1 MKTTF
6 EVDANCNQQNGLRKF
21 SLIAK
26 MFETVEEAKECF
38 EQVKKEMNELIK
50 YTEGYLPKNCYIEII
65 LSKSVWDWE
74 LPVNDITI
82 HEYNKLETYKL
93 CY

>member
-6 EVDANCNQQNGLRKF
+6 EVNADCMQQGGLRKF
-21 SLIAK
+21 SLRAK
-26 MFETVEEAKECF
+26 MFQTLEEAKECF
-38 EQVKKEMNELIK
+38 EQTKQEITELIK
-50 YTEGYLPKNCYIEII
+50 HTEGYLPKNCYIEII

-74 LPVNDITI
+74 LPANDITI
-82 HEYNKLETYKL
+82 YEYNKLDTYKL

>member
-6 EVDANCNQQNGLRKF
+6 EVNTDCKQQNGLRKF
-21 SLIAK
+21 SLRAK
-26 MFETVEEAKECF
+26 MFQTVEEAKEYF
-38 EQVKKEMNELIK
+38 EQVKQEMNELIK
-50 YTEGYLPKNCYIEII
+50 NEKGYLPKNCYIEII

-82 HEYNKLETYKL
+82 YEYNKIDICKL
-93 CY
+93 YY